1 MDRLVRFFVDRYVF
15 SLAIFLAIVFFG
27 LTTALRLGVDLLPEF
42 EFPIVAVNTTYAG
55 AGSQETAEQLSEP
68 IEDALTTIPGISD
81 ITSFSG
87 EGFSFVIA
95 QFNYG
100 TDVDQAAIDVKQR
113 LDAITDGLP
122 DDASTPTVQKFDPA
136 DEPILNIAVTAPGV
150 DLVAVQRV
158 AEDEL
163 EAPLQQVEG
172 VADVAVVGP
181 VEREVQVLMLP
192 EELRSYGLTPAQ
204 VAGAIRASS
213 LTVPA
218 GALTLGSERI
228 LLSVRTSPESAA
240 DVAEMVVDP
249 VRGVRVADIAT
260 VRDTPAEASTFT
272 RLNGEPAVILEVRK
286 VSGANSVA
294 TGQRLKAA
302 LARLDLPNGYQTTVV
317 GDTTVFVANS
327 VFDTL
332 RETLLAGLA
341 VAFIVLLFVG
351 RLGSTFSVV
360 IAIPITITGA
370 IIIFGLLG
378 FTFNVVTLLAVTVA
392 VGLVVDDSIVI
403 AENIERHRVM
413 GYGLKEAVFVGAGE
427 VSVAVLTATLSLLA
441 VFLPI
446 AFLPGVIGQFFSQF
460 GLSLAA
466 TIFVS
471 YLEAMFFLTVRLA
484 YMPNPLPPTW
494 SESAS
499 VLGSYRR
506 RIGRAVGAWTALRL
520 WLAALVLAAAAGA
533 LVWVWPAGL
542 TEALASAGVDPS
554 TWWLA
559 SWRADMGAPV
569 TALVVACAAAAAV
582 LAVPA
587 VYQLLGWL
595 LMGILSLVGAVFR
608 TLHEATDAL
617 VARTRGAYGRV
628 LDRLLDHSTLV
639 LAVAAV
645 LVGSL
650 FVIFP
655 RIQFN
660 FVSQVDA
667 GQVAVRLELPPGTP
681 LSRTDEVSAQVER
694 ELRDVPEAR
703 AILASVGSG
712 GLLSNSNA
720 QVSDVVLE
728 LDSLGE
734 RRRSSFAI
742 AEDLRPRLERLV
754 GSAYPEATLTVSSD
768 DGGAVPVETGVEVT
782 LTSTDRALLEE
793 RDQLARQVMR
803 DNPHLQNVSSSLEGS
818 VSERVF
824 ILDDTAL
831 AGTGLTP
838 SDVAQTLRAFNVGI
852 RAGNVRERGAEI
864 PISVRIDPVYIADE
878 QALLSLP
885 IRAPALQG
893 YLPLGVL
900 GRFELQAAP
909 VSIDRSNQAYVATLR
924 GDLTAGAPGQ
934 FEVRRA
940 VEEAFAAAGV
950 IDGDVQVGTGVGPD
964 LLGDLVFYGPIAF
977 ALALLLNYLVIASQ
991 FNSFRY
997 PLYLLLT
1004 VPLALVGAFWL
1015 FYLTGQALDVIS
1027 VLGVVILIGLVTK
1040 NAILLL
1046 DAVVSQF
1053 EEGETLKG
1061 ALVRAGE
1068 LRLRPILMT
1077 ALTVVIISLPLLLG
1091 LGEGSEFRRPLGYV
1105 ILGGVISST
1114 FLTLFVVPAA
1124 FYRFER
1130 RRYEGP
1136 GGTAA
1141 KPRAASATP
1150 EPAVTASRSAASSDL
1165 PA

>member
-1 MDRLVRFFVDRYVF
+1 MNSLVRFFVDRYVF
-15 SLAIFLAIVFFG
+15 SLAIFLALVFFG
-27 LTTALRLGVDLLPEF
+27 LTTSTRLGVDLLPEF

-122 DDASTPTVQKFDPA
+122 DDASTPTIQKFDPA

-150 DLVAVQRV
+150 DLVTVQRV
-158 AEDEL
+158 AEDVL
-163 EAPLQQVEG
+163 EARLQQVEG

-181 VEREVQVLMLP
+181 VSREVQVLLAP
-192 EELRSYGLTPAQ
+192 EQLRSFGLTPAQ
-204 VAGAIRASS
+204 VAGAIGASS
-213 LTVPA
+213 VTLPA
-218 GALTLGSERI
+218 GSLTLGTERI
-228 LLSVRTSPESAA
+228 LLSVRSTPESAA
-240 DVAEMVVDP
+240 DVADMVVDP
-249 VRGVRVADIAT
+249 IRGIRVGDIAT
-260 VRDTPAEASTFT
+260 VRDTPAEATTFT

-294 TGQRLKAA
+294 AGGRLKSA
-302 LARLDLPNGYQTTVV
+302 LAELELPEGYEATIV
-317 GDTTVFVANS
+317 GDTTVFIANS

-341 VAFIVLLFVG
+341 VALIVLLFVG

-370 IIIFGLLG
+370 VIIFGLLG

-403 AENIERHRVM
+403 AENIERYRAK
-413 GYGLKEAVFVGAGE
+413 GYGMKEAVFAGTGE

-484 YMPNPLPPTW
+484 YLPNPLPPTW
-494 SESAS
+494 SQAARSWRSLPSNAAS
-499 VLGSYRR
+499 GLRIWRDPHLYLGAATL
-506 RIGRAVGAWTALRL
+506 GMVAVALAVWRPSEL
-520 WLAALVLAAAAGA
+520 ASFAALLELSPADWPVTVWLAEIDPWGAGFF
-533 LVWVWPAGL
+533 VG
-542 TEALASAGVDPS
+542 
-554 TWWLA
+554 
-559 SWRADMGAPV
+559 
-569 TALVVACAAAAAV
+569 
-582 LAVPA
+582 LAVTVGVIVFP
-587 VYQLLGWL
+587 VLLTSVRYL
-595 LMGILSLVGAVFR
+595 VSALLSLLGAVFR
-608 TLHEATDAL
+608 TLHSWTDAGVSRL
-617 VARTRGAYGRV
+617 RSGYSN
-628 LDRLLDHSTLV
+628 LLERLLDRSTAVLV
-639 LAVAAV
+639 VAAL

-660 FVSQVDA
+660 FVSEVDA
-667 GQVAVRLELPPGTP
+667 GQVSVRVEMPPGTP
-681 LSRTDEVSAQVER
+681 LERTDEVSTLVER
-694 ELRDVPEAR
+694 ELGRVPEGR
-703 AILASVGSG
+703 SVLASVGSG
-712 GLLSNSNA
+712 GLLASNNA
-720 QVSDVVLE
+720 QVSSVTLE
-728 LDSLGE
+728 LVGLSE
-734 RRRSSFAI
+734 RRRSSFDI
-742 AEDLRPRLERLV
+742 SDELRPQL
-754 GSAYPEATLTVSSD
+754 SDTIANAFPEASIQISSD
-768 DGGAVPVETGVEVT
+768 DGGAVPVETGVELT
-782 LTSTDRALLEE
+782 LTSTSRELLEARDE
-793 RDQLARQVMR
+793 RARQIMR
-803 DNPHLQNVSSSLEGS
+803 DNPYLRNVSSSLEGS

-824 ILDDTAL
+824 VIERTAL
-831 AGTGLTP
+831 SGTGLTP
-838 SDVAQTLRAFNVGI
+838 TDVAQTLRAYNVGI
-852 RAGNVRERGAEI
+852 QASNIREGGAEI
-864 PISVRIDPVYIADE
+864 PISVKIDPVYIADE

-885 IRAPALQG
+885 IYAPGLRT
-893 YLPLGVL
+893 YLPLESL
-900 GRFELQAAP
+900 GGFDVQAAP
-909 VSIDRSNQAYVATLR
+909 VSIDRSNQAYVATIR
-924 GDLTAGAPGQ
+924 GDLMADAPGQ
-934 FEVRRA
+934 FEVRSA
-940 VEEAFAAAGV
+940 VEQAFAASGV
-950 IDGDVQVGTGVGPD
+950 TDEDVRVGTGVGPD

-1015 FYLTGQALDVIS
+1015 FFLTGQALDVIS

-1046 DAVVSQF
+1046 DVVVTQF
-1053 EEGETLKG
+1053 QEGETLKG

-1077 ALTVVIISLPLLLG
+1077 ALTVVIISIPLLLG
-1091 LGEGSEFRRPLGYV
+1091 LGEGSEFRRPLGFV

-1130 RRYEGP
+1130 GRYEGEGHP
-1136 GGTAA
+1136 DRSTDDGSPSAFAAGT
-1141 KPRAASATP
+1141 
-1150 EPAVTASRSAASSDL
+1150 PA
-1165 PA
+1165 